1 MELRQLKYFLAVAED
16 LHFGKAARRMNISQP
31 PLSQQIKQLEDELG
45 AKLFERTSRSVVLTP
60 EGDFLMKEAQSVL
73 DKLDKATK
81 TVRAIA
87 RGEEGQL
94 TIGFVVILNQSQLPR
109 VIRDFRSRR
118 PNVRLELKEMST
130 NSQLSAL
137 ASGDLDI
144 GFIRAYG
151 HKLNGFHTKTYLKE
165 NYVLALPDHHPLAGE
180 SKIRLSDLTNDSLI
194 MFNRGYQ
201 PDLFDSIIKK
211 FTDAGVKPRMIQET
225 NRRLTAIALVA
236 AGMGVSPVPESTKRL
251 GREGVVYLPIADP
264 LPAIEVIAVWPKNR
278 QSHILDSFV
287 QVMDGHLVTNDRT
300 GTSDRRLTQQN
311 RPHGSLRLGSRKQ

>member
-1 MELRQLKYFLAVAED
+1 MELRQLKYFLAVAEE

-45 AKLFERTSRSVVLTP
+45 AKLFERTSRSVSLTP
-60 EGDFLMKEAQSVL
+60 EGDFFMKEAKSVL
-73 DKLDKATK
+73 EKLDRAGETVKAM
-81 TVRAIA
+81 A

-94 TIGFVVILNQSQLPR
+94 AIGFVVIINQTHLPE
-109 VIRDFRSRR
+109 VIRDFRSRS

-130 NSQLSAL
+130 NSQLSGL
-137 ASGDLDI
+137 SNGDLDI
-144 GFIRAYG
+144 GFIRSYG
-151 HKLNGFHTKTYLKE
+151 HNLNGFRTKTYLKE
-165 NYVLALPDHHPLAGE
+165 NYVLALPDHHPLAGKSE
-180 SKIRLSDLTNDSLI
+180 IRLSDLTDDSLI
-194 MFNRGYQ
+194 MFNREYQ

-264 LPAIEVIAVWPKNR
+264 LPAIEVIAVWPENR
-278 QSHILDSFV
+278 SSRALESFV
-287 QVMDGHLVTNDRT
+287 QVLEEH
-300 GTSDRRLTQQN
+300 
-311 RPHGSLRLGSRKQ
+311 KK

>member
-16 LHFGKAARRMNISQP
+16 LHFGNAARRMNISQP

-45 AKLFERTSRSVVLTP
+45 TKLFERTSRSVALTP

-73 DKLDKATK
+73 DKLDRATETVKAM
-81 TVRAIA
+81 A

-94 TIGFVVILNQSQLPR
+94 TIGFVVILNQSKLPE
-109 VIRDFRSRR
+109 VIRDFRSRF
-118 PNVRLELKEMST
+118 PNVRLELKELST

-137 ASGDLDI
+137 SSGDLDI

-151 HKLNGFHTKTYLKE
+151 HKLNGFRSKTYLKE
-165 NYVLALPDHHPLAGE
+165 NYVLALPDHHPLAGDSE
-180 SKIRLSDLTNDSLI
+180 VRLSDLTDDALI
-194 MFNRGYQ
+194 MFNREYQ
-201 PDLFDSIIKK
+201 PDLFDFIIRK
-211 FTDAGVKPRMIQET
+211 FTDAGVKPKMIQET

-264 LPAIEVIAVWPKNR
+264 FPTIEVIAVWPENR
-278 QSHILDSFV
+278 NSHVLESFV
-287 QVMDGHLVTNDRT
+287 QVMEGH
-300 GTSDRRLTQQN
+300 TQ
-311 RPHGSLRLGSRKQ
+311 